1 MAEGKG
7 AMHIL
12 REFSIPLIAG
22 VACAVG
28 FANLAPDFYEHWLHA
43 SPFGA
48 GSHFNFHFLV
58 NDIFMVFFF
67 GIAAKEITESVLPGG
82 DLYPIKRAINPIFA
96 TIGGVAGPILIY
108 LGWVF
113 ISGDASLHRGWA
125 IPTATD
131 IALAWLV
138 ARIAFGRSHPAV
150 SFLLL
155 LAIVDDGI
163 GLGIIA
169 IFYPDPHH
177 PVAPIWITLVAA
189 AMALAYGMRARG
201 VNSVLAYLVVPGL
214 MSWCGFFFAHLH
226 PALALVPIIP
236 FLPGP
241 NRDAGLYAEESD
253 GHVHSDTLNRFEHNA
268 KPWVDF
274 GLFGFGLANAGVAFS
289 AVGDATWA
297 VLLGLIVGK
306 TVGIYGFSM
315 LAVRLGFPLPPG
327 IDRVTLV
334 LVGMT
339 AGLGLTVALF
349 VAGVAF
355 TDPGLQS
362 GAKMGALLSGFV
374 APVVI
379 VASKLLLRSPRLP
392 EVGVRV
398 VPEPIHDRLDQGDLT
413 P

>member
-1 MAEGKG
+1 MEKKNGPI
-7 AMHIL
+7 HIL

-28 FANLAPDFYEHWLHA
+28 FANLAPETYEHWLHA

-48 GSHFNFHFLV
+48 GSHFNFHFIV

-67 GIAAKEITESVLPGG
+67 GIAAKEIAESVLPGG
-82 DLYPIKRAINPIFA
+82 DLYPIKRAINPIFG
-96 TIGGVAGPILIY
+96 TIGGVLGPIAVY
-108 LGWVF
+108 LAWASF
-113 ISGDASLHRGWA
+113 AGDPALSRGWA

-138 ARIAFGRSHPAV
+138 ARIAFGSGHPAV

-177 PVAPIWITLVAA
+177 PVAPAWLALA
-189 AMALAYGMRARG
+189 GAGMALAYGLRKRG
-201 VNSVLAYLVVPGL
+201 VERVLVYLVGPGL
-214 MSWCGFFFAHLH
+214 LSWFGFFFAHLH

-241 NRDAGLYAEESD
+241 RADAGLYEEESD
-253 GHVHSDTLNRFEHNA
+253 GRPHPDALNRFEHNA

-274 GLFGFGLANAGVAFS
+274 GLFAFGLANAGVAFS
-289 AVGDATWA
+289 AVGDATWS
-297 VLLGLIVGK
+297 VLAGLILGK
-306 TVGIYGFSM
+306 TLGIFGFSM

-327 IDRVTLV
+327 LSPSSLL
-334 LVGMT
+334 LVGLT

-355 TDPGLQS
+355 TDPALQS
-362 GAKMGALLSGFV
+362 GAKMGALLSGLV

-379 VASKLLLRSPRLP
+379 GLAKFGRMVDRGVAEGARSKA
-392 EVGVRV
+392 
-398 VPEPIHDRLDQGDLT
+398 
-413 P
+413 